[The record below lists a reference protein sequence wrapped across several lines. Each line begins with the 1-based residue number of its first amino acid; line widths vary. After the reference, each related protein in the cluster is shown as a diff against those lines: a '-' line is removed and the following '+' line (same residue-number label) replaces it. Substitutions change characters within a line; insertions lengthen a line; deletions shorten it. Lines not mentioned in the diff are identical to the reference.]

1 MAAADPAKKLASE
14 INSLRMKFSTLEQ
27 NVRLASVRDTVEDT
41 QTTIKG
47 FAGKVAELRTRGYVF
62 GKNFESRAEA
72 LLKKWQPLAPNINK
86 EIEEQAR
93 QLQTAI
99 APVRTRLTQL
109 AASANNPAQAQ
120 SLLTQVKPQVESLE
134 AQVTAV
140 SRQISGMYDSVRT
153 EVNKFN
159 NEIRRVDYLLTNLS
173 QASFQLLAT
182 EAGVAAVKA
191 VWAKDGKEKKG
202 DPQGVLYLTDQ
213 RIIFEQKEEVAT
225 KKVLFIATEKEKRQ
239 KLLIDVPVALVKSVE
254 TSKQGMLKNEDFI
267 KINFESGAPM
277 VVAHFHIWQPCEE
290 WQGLINR
297 AKARDFESDR
307 AVEVDADAAAKV
319 KSAPTQCPTCGGHIH
334 QVILRG
340 QDSIKCEFCGFLI
353 RL

>member
-1 MAAADPAKKLASE
+1 MTAVDPAKKLASE
-14 INSLRMKFSTLEQ
+14 ISSLRMKFNTLEQ

-62 GKNFESRAEA
+62 GKNFEARADA
-72 LLKKWQPLAPNINK
+72 LLKKWQPLVPNINK

-99 APVRTRLTQL
+99 APVRTRMTQL

-140 SRQISGMYDSVRT
+140 GRQISGMYDSVRT

-213 RIIFEQKEEVAT
+213 RILFEQKEEVAT
-225 KKVLFIATEKEKRQ
+225 KKVLFITTEKEKRQ
-239 KLLIDVPVALVKSVE
+239 KLLIDAPVVSVKSVE

-267 KINFESGAPM
+267 KVNFESGAPM

-290 WQGLINR
+290 WQGLIHR
-297 AKARDFESDR
+297 AKARDFDADR

-319 KSAPTQCPTCGGHIH
+319 KSAPTQCPACGGHIH